1 MRLTQV
7 TPPANF
13 LTPLPDLDILGRMGF
28 LRIGCVAFILACLPH
43 VAWAAAHRVALLE
56 AADNQVPRGEV
67 AVLRADIEEV
77 VRSLGA
83 EAVSFSE
90 TKAVVKGDC
99 REPTCMKALQR
110 ATSATH
116 VLRVEMSFR
125 RGAFTIQMQMWDA
138 STGLA
143 LSSDG
148 KACDVCT
155 LSGLHAAVRER
166 VGILCARVF
175 QAEPQTPA
183 AAPVQAPPA
192 VSAGTAATPSPQLL
206 AAPPVPAKTAGE
218 RTGQVAGVALTV
230 LGVAAAAYGSYLL
243 HLNGKTECRGGE
255 QTNCTHHHTTGG
267 RGVGWLVGGMGALFA
282 GSILFYTFTW

>member
-1 MRLTQV
+1 M
-7 TPPANF
+7 A
-13 LTPLPDLDILGRMGF
+13 F
-28 LRIGCVAFILACLPH
+28 LRIGCVAFVLACLPQ

-56 AADNQVPRGEV
+56 AADNQVPKGEV
-67 AVLRADIEEV
+67 AGLRADIEEV

-83 EAVSFSE
+83 EAVSFSQ
-90 TKAVVKGDC
+90 TRAVVKVDC

-110 ATSATH
+110 TTSATH

-138 STGLA
+138 STGQA

-155 LSGLHAAVRER
+155 LTDLHAAVRER
-166 VGILCARVF
+166 VGVLCTRVF
-175 QAEPQTPA
+175 QAEAQTPA
-183 AAPVQAPPA
+183 AAPTHAPLPEA
-192 VSAGTAATPSPQLL
+192 AKTAAAPSPQLI
-206 AAPPVPAKTAGE
+206 AAPPAPGKTAGE
-218 RTGQVAGVALTV
+218 RTGQVSGVALAV
-230 LGVAAAAYGSYLL
+230 LGIAAAAYGSYLL
-243 HLNGKTECRGGE
+243 HLNGKTECRGE
-255 QTNCTHHHTTGG
+255 EKTNCTYHHVTGG

>member
-1 MRLTQV
+1 MPYLEIV
-7 TPPANF
+7 GP
-13 LTPLPDLDILGRMGF
+13 MGF

-43 VAWAAAHRVALLE
+43 TAWAAAHRVALLE
-56 AADNQVPRGEV
+56 AADNQVPKGEV
-67 AVLRADIEEV
+67 AGLRADIEEV

-90 TKAVVKGDC
+90 TRAVVKGDC

-138 STGLA
+138 STGQA

-155 LSGLHAAVRER
+155 LTDLHAAVRER
-166 VGILCARVF
+166 VGILCSRVF
-175 QAEPQTPA
+175 QTETQTPA
-183 AAPVQAPPA
+183 AAPTQVPRA
-192 VSAGTAATPSPQLL
+192 VSADNAAAPPPQLL
-206 AAPPVPAKTAGE
+206 VVPPVPGKTAGE
-218 RTGQVAGVALTV
+218 RTGQVAGVALAV

-243 HLNGKTECRGGE
+243 HLNGKTECRGDE
-255 QTNCTHHHTTGG
+255 KTNCAHHHVTGG

>member
-1 MRLTQV
+1 M
-7 TPPANF
+7 A
-13 LTPLPDLDILGRMGF
+13 F
-28 LRIGCVAFILACLPH
+28 LRIGCVAFVLACLPQ

-56 AADNQVPRGEV
+56 AADNQVPKGEV
-67 AVLRADIEEV
+67 AGLRADIEEV

-90 TKAVVKGDC
+90 TRAVVKVDC

-110 ATSATH
+110 TTSATH

-138 STGLA
+138 STGQA

-155 LSGLHAAVRER
+155 LTDLHAAVRER

-175 QAEPQTPA
+175 QAEAHAESQSAATAPAQAPLPVANETA
-183 AAPVQAPPA
+183 AAPSPQPLVTPPA
-192 VSAGTAATPSPQLL
+192 PG
-206 AAPPVPAKTAGE
+206 KTAGE
-218 RTGQVAGVALTV
+218 RTGQVSGVALAV
-230 LGVAAAAYGSYLL
+230 LGIAAAAYGSYLL

-255 QTNCTHHHTTGG
+255 KTNCTYHHVTGG